1 MRNLFRYIGQRLY
14 TTWATIMFVL
24 PFATTWP
31 AQMLFARQPKWRR
44 YVHTINR
51 YWAKFSTRAWLVPLE
66 IVNEGPPLRDQ
77 PCIYLAN
84 HTSFVDILLLFR
96 DIPGH
101 VNIMGKDSLV
111 KFPVWGKIFG
121 QTYIPINR
129 KTAVGRGR
137 ATALARQSLQ
147 QGRPLILFPEGT
159 IGPKPG
165 EELQPFMDGAFQLA
179 IATGVPII
187 PVSLPLTHKFMPS
200 VAGLRVRH
208 AKLRAVYHK
217 PIETKG
223 LTEADIPALKARVMA
238 EIADDFVPEGH
249 GIPVGRNWRGEL
261 PDPAAKAKG

>member
-1 MRNLFRYIGQRLY
+1 MKLLRYLGQRLY

-24 PFATTWP
+24 PFVVTYP
-31 AQMLFARQPKWRR
+31 AQWLLVRKPEWRR
-44 YVHTINR
+44 YVHTINQ
-51 YWAKFSTRAWLVPLE
+51 YWAKFSTRMWLVPLE

-77 PCIYLAN
+77 PCIYMAN

-96 DIPGH
+96 DIPGYI
-101 VNIMGKDSLV
+101 NIMGKDSLT
-111 KFPVWGKIFG
+111 KFPLWGTIFG

-137 ATALARQSLQ
+137 ATAQARQSLRE
-147 QGRPLILFPEGT
+147 GRPLILFPEGT

-179 IATGVPII
+179 ISMGVPII
-187 PVSLPLTHKFMPS
+187 PVSLPFTHKFMPS

-208 AKLRAVYHK
+208 AKLRAVYHQ

-223 LTEADIPALKARVMA
+223 LTDADIPALKAKVMA
-238 EIADDFVPEGH
+238 QIADDFVPEGR
-249 GIPVGRNWRGEL
+249 GIPEATR
-261 PDPAAKAKG
+261 PFS

>member
-1 MRNLFRYIGQRLY
+1 MRNFFRYIGQRLY
-14 TTWATIMFVL
+14 TTWATFCFVL
-24 PFATTWP
+24 PFFATYP
-31 AQMLFARQPKWRR
+31 AQLVLVRKPAWRR
-44 YVHTINR
+44 YLHAINH
-51 YWAKFSTRAWLVPLE
+51 YWAVFSTTTWGVPVDV
-66 IVNEGPPLRDQ
+66 INEGPPLKDQ

-96 DIPGH
+96 DIPGF

-111 KFPVWGKIFG
+111 KFPLWGPIFG

-129 KTAVGRGR
+129 KSAVGRGR
-137 ATALARQSLQ
+137 ATAMARQSLRE
-147 QGRPLILFPEGT
+147 GRPLILFPEGT

-200 VAGLRVRH
+200 VSGLRVRH
-208 AKLRAVYHK
+208 ARLRAVYHQ

-238 EIADDFVPEGH
+238 EIADDFVPEGR
-249 GIPVGRNWRGEL
+249 GIPVGRTWRGEL
-261 PDPAAKAKG
+261 PEKPAKG